1 MSNKTID
8 MTQGKI
14 LPALLKFAIPLI
26 FGSLFQQLYA
36 FVDSAIVGNFVS
48 NDALTAIGVTGSL
61 NFLVLGLTMG
71 SAIGFSIPISQ
82 SVGERNETEI
92 NKNFWNGLYL
102 TLAIGLA
109 VSLGISPFI
118 RPLLILMNTSDKF
131 LDMATT
137 YLTIIFIGQISVVLY
152 NYLAGTIRAFGDS
165 KRPFIFLVISSVTNV
180 ILDLFFVLVT
190 PMGVAGAA
198 IATVISQILSVL
210 LCVWWIRKKKL
221 IQKFDAKGNKLYI
234 PSGEHIKKI
243 CLIGLPLG
251 LEYSVCSIGNVVL
264 QGSINTL
271 GDVYATAQ
279 YCGEKIRSIATIP
292 MESIGTAMA
301 TYAAQNFGAK
311 KYDRI
316 KQGVKYGILIQAVYC
331 VASFLVLLLLGKPLI
346 YLLLG
351 TTETVEALLSADYL
365 LIISALFIFH
375 GSLMIFRNT
384 VQGMG
389 YGASTLASSVMEIIG
404 RGASGILAVSFGS
417 FFLICVSAPMA
428 WALALI
434 CCIIL
439 FTIYIRKASIC
450 GSKD

>member
-1 MSNKTID
+1 MSNKTTD

-14 LPALLKFAIPLI
+14 LPILLSFAIPLI
-26 FGSLFQQLYA
+26 FGSLFQQLYT

-82 SVGERNETEI
+82 SVGKGNETEI

-102 TLAIGLA
+102 TCAIGLF
-109 VSLGISPFI
+109 VSLGISPFVK
-118 RPLLILMNTSDKF
+118 PLLKMMKTSDKF
-131 LDMATT
+131 LDMATE
-137 YLTIIFIGQISVVLY
+137 YLTIIFVGQISVVLY

-165 KRPFIFLVISSVTNV
+165 KRPFIFLVISSVIN
-180 ILDLFFVLVT
+180 ILLDLFFVLVI
-190 PMGVAGAA
+190 PLEVAGVA
-198 IATVISQILSVL
+198 IATVISQVISVL
-210 LCVWWIRKKKL
+210 LCIWWIRKKNL
-221 IQKFDAKGNKLYI
+221 IQKNDAEGNKLYL

-251 LEYSVCSIGNVVL
+251 LEYSICSIGNVVL
-264 QGSINTL
+264 QSSINTL

-279 YCGEKIRSIATIP
+279 YCGERIRSIATIP
-292 MESIGTAMA
+292 MESVGTAMA

-311 KYDRI
+311 RYDRI
-316 KQGVKYGILIQAVYC
+316 KQGIKYGLLIQAVYC
-331 VASFLVLLLLGKPLI
+331 VISFFVLLLLGKPLI

-351 TTETVEALLSADYL
+351 TTATSEAIYSEEYL
-365 LIISALFIFH
+365 LIVSLLFIFH

-389 YGASTLASSVMEIIG
+389 YGASTLASSAMEIIG
-404 RGASGILAVSFGS
+404 RSASGILAVSFGS
-417 FFLICVSAPMA
+417 FFLICISAPMA

-434 CCIIL
+434 CCIVL
-439 FTIYIRKASIC
+439 FSVYIRKERVS
-450 GSKD
+450 SERE

>member
-1 MSNKTID
+1 MSTKTID
-8 MTQGKI
+8 MTSGRI
-14 LPALLKFAIPLI
+14 LPILIRFSIPLI
-26 FGSLFQQLYA
+26 LGSLFQQLYS
-36 FVDSAIVGNFVS
+36 FVDSAIVGNFVG

-82 SVGERNETEI
+82 SVGEGNEADV

-102 TLAIGLA
+102 TCLIGLS
-109 VSLGISPFI
+109 VSLGVTPFV
-118 RPLLILMNTSDKF
+118 RPLLMLMNTSAAF
-131 LDMATT
+131 LDMATD
-137 YLTIIFIGQISVVLY
+137 YLTVILMGQITVVLY
-152 NYLAGTIRAFGDS
+152 NYLAGAIRAFGDS
-165 KRPFIFLVISSVTNV
+165 KRPFIFLVASSLLNV
-180 ILDLFFVLVT
+180 VLDLLFVLVI
-190 PMGVAGAA
+190 PMGVVGAA
-198 IATVISQILSVL
+198 VATVISQLISVL
-210 LCVWWIRKKKL
+210 LCVWWIVRGRL
-221 IQKFDAKGNKLYI
+221 IRTRDGEGNRLYL
-234 PSGEHIKKI
+234 PSAGHIKKI
-243 CLIGLPLG
+243 CLVGLPLG

-279 YCGEKIRSIATIP
+279 YCGERIRSIATIP
-292 MESIGTAMA
+292 MESVGTAMA

-316 KQGVKYGILIQAVYC
+316 RQGVKCGLLIQGVYC
-331 VASFLVLLLLGKPLI
+331 VIAFLVLLLLGKPLV

-351 TTETVEALLSADYL
+351 SADTAEAILSAEYL
-365 LIISALFIFH
+365 FIISLLFIFH

-404 RGASGILAVSFGS
+404 RSLSGVLAVSFGS

-428 WALALI
+428 WIFALV

-439 FTIYIRKASIC
+439 FLIYVRKAE
-450 GSKD
+450 GANRPD

>member
-26 FGSLFQQLYA
+26 FGSLFQQLYT

-61 NFLVLGLTMG
+61 NFLVVGLTMG
-71 SAIGFSIPISQ
+71 GAIGFSIPISQ
-82 SVGERNETEI
+82 SVGEENEAEI

-102 TLAIGLA
+102 TLAIGLL

-131 LDMATT
+131 LNMATT

-165 KRPFIFLVISSVTNV
+165 KRPFMFLVISSVTNV
-180 ILDLFFVLVT
+180 ILDLLFVLII

-198 IATVISQILSVL
+198 IATVISQILSVV
-210 LCVWWIRKKKL
+210 LCVWWIKKKKL
-221 IQKFDAKGNKLYI
+221 IQKSDAKGNKLYI

-264 QGSINTL
+264 QSSINIL

-279 YCGEKIRSIATIP
+279 YCGERIRSIATIP
-292 MESIGTAMA
+292 MESVGTAMA

-316 KQGVKYGILIQAVYC
+316 RQGIKYGLLIQAVYC
-331 VASFLVLLLLGKPLI
+331 VASFLVLLLFGKPLI

-351 TTETVEALLSADYL
+351 TTETAPALLTADYL
-365 LIISALFIFH
+365 MIISALFIFH

-389 YGASTLASSVMEIIG
+389 YGVSALASSVMEIIG
-404 RGASGILAVSFGS
+404 RSASGILAVSFGS
-417 FFLICVSAPMA
+417 FFLICISAPMA

-439 FTIYIRKASIC
+439 FAMYIKKL
-450 GSKD
+450 GSST

>member
-26 FGSLFQQLYA
+26 IGSLFQQLYT
-36 FVDSAIVGNFVS
+36 FVDSAIVGNFIS

-82 SVGERNETEI
+82 SVGEGNETEI

-102 TLAIGLA
+102 TLTIGLV

-165 KRPFIFLVISSVTNV
+165 TSPFKFLVISSVTNV
-180 ILDLFFVLVT
+180 ILDLFFVLVI
-190 PMGVAGAA
+190 PMGVAGVAV
-198 IATVISQILSVL
+198 ATVISQILSVL

-389 YGASTLASSVMEIIG
+389 HGASTLASSVMEIIG
-404 RGASGILAVSFGS
+404 RSLSGILAVSFGS

-434 CCIIL
+434 CCVIL
-439 FTIYIRKASIC
+439 FSVYIKKASTN
-450 GSKD
+450 KEKH